1 MSTSGLAKVKFHKI
15 HNNVTDLDFYDEI
28 QDFVNKFNS
37 ETYHRLEFEDATTYS
52 VFYDRAS
59 HFSTEEIVDCIQ
71 EFECIKVI
79 WEYVILG
86 DGTDPSY
93 TYECTSTYITETSS
107 EDDELD
113 NLSEVF

>member
-1 MSTSGLAKVKFHKI
+1 MSTSAIANVKFHKI
-15 HNNVTDLDFYDEI
+15 RPDVIDLDFDDEV
-28 QDFVNKFNS
+28 QEFVNKFNS
-37 ETYHRLEFEDATTYS
+37 ETYHRLKFESTNTYS

-59 HFSTEEIVDCIQ
+59 HFDTEDIKNCLEGFDCIK
-71 EFECIKVI
+71 II
-79 WEYVILG
+79 WEYIILG

-113 NLSEVF
+113 NLSEMF